1 MTLVVSAQ
9 SKDPKEQLLEDV
21 TKDTCECISE
31 KNIEGITPKE
41 LEEQLGLCLIN
52 SFGKFKKRIDKH
64 MDVSLDNPDSLE
76 KFGQE
81 VGLKMLTVCPDTF
94 MSFAQDILE
103 EELEAEVVEVPS
115 KTDSVTGKVQKLTK
129 DQFNMITFKGINK
142 RTYKLLWL
150 EYFEGQELLNDLKKL
165 KKNQVKVTFE
175 NVEMYDPKM
184 EDYRTYKVI
193 RKIKIQNY

>member
-41 LEEQLGLCLIN
+41 LEVQLGLCLIN